1 MKDSRRFSNI
11 ALVGFMGTGKSTV
24 GQMVAGMLH
33 FRFRDTDEMIE
44 SMAHKR
50 VSEIFAG
57 EGESRFREYER
68 QVVEQL
74 ETVDHSVISTGGGL
88 ITNQDNLT
96 SLKRHSL
103 VVCLWCSAET
113 ILKRVGH
120 QTHRPLLRVE
130 NPLETIQ
137 NLLQQRAPFYRQADV
152 LLNSEFRTAREVAVH
167 VAQHYRP
174 VTRPPPCEQRERI
187 DR

>member
-11 ALVGFMGTGKSTV
+11 ALVGFMGTEKSTV

-152 LLNSEFRTAREVAVH
+152 LLNSEFRTARKVAVH
-167 VAQHYRP
+167 VAQHYRA
-174 VTRPPPCEQRERI
+174 VTRPPVRAA
-187 DR
+187 